1 MSTAVWTEPSEL
13 NSVGNTALKAA
24 ARFWF
29 VLAVSG
35 QLTFAFSIAS
45 FYGLTALR
53 GDFQAWSNI
62 LIHGYVSGETMGN
75 TAFAVHILFAS
86 MITVVAAFPQGL
98 TGFYLTGISGRKI
111 AGDVYHHLGLWID
124 GVLIMLCAVL
134 TLRYALA
141 RDFRTHRRWAL
152 RLFLVANASWFFR
165 VGFFLTL
172 LLFGPIGFDRTT
184 FRGPLFT
191 FWAFA
196 EYLLPL
202 AVLELY
208 LRTQDRPG
216 ALRRIAMASV
226 LFVLTLAMGA
236 GMLGVAMFAWLP
248 SIKAAYAPRKSIAK
262 TLSATIA
269 SSGIDLAAKQYHD
282 LKAAS
287 PDTYNFDEDELNVLG
302 YQLIQAKK
310 FKEAIQMLQ
319 LNVEAYPQSG
329 TVYDTLA
336 EAYMDD
342 GNIPQ
347 AIANYQ
353 KSLQLNP
360 KDRDAIKMLQTLSA
374 P

>member
-1 MSTAVWTEPSEL
+1 MQTNNVRSSVSDDTSGETTMSTAVWTEPSEL

-86 MITVVAAFPQGL
+86 MITVVGALQLIPHIRNRFPAFHRWNGRLYVLAAFPQGL

-172 LLFGPIGFDRTT
+172 LLFGPIGFDRTKPM
-184 FRGPLFT
+184 GPKRRRVRKNPT
-191 FWAFA
+191 RKNQDAFA
-196 EYLLPL
+196 T
-202 AVLELY
+202 
-208 LRTQDRPG
+208 RN
-216 ALRRIAMASV
+216 RRRAQ
-226 LFVLTLAMGA
+226 
-236 GMLGVAMFAWLP
+236 
-248 SIKAAYAPRKSIAK
+248 R
-262 TLSATIA
+262 
-269 SSGIDLAAKQYHD
+269 
-282 LKAAS
+282 
-287 PDTYNFDEDELNVLG
+287 
-302 YQLIQAKK
+302 
-310 FKEAIQMLQ
+310 
-319 LNVEAYPQSG
+319 
-329 TVYDTLA
+329 
-336 EAYMDD
+336 
-342 GNIPQ
+342 
-347 AIANYQ
+347 
-353 KSLQLNP
+353 
-360 KDRDAIKMLQTLSA
+360 R
-374 P
+374 